1 MNVTKE
7 IKKDDSEET
16 VTEIV
21 KETLNSMTPIW
32 KKNKNDIKE
41 EEYNDFYKS
50 KFHDQSIL

>member
-32 KKNKNDIKE
+32 KKNKK
-41 EEYNDFYKS
+41 
-50 KFHDQSIL
+50 